1 MPDSSVLTSALSLEI
16 LRRELRGY
24 DVVRE
29 VGHGAMGIVYE
40 AEQHG
45 IGRRVAVKVLPPNL
59 ALRERTVKRFLR
71 EAEAMG
77 RLAHPGIVD
86 VFEVATQRELNY
98 FSMKFVEGPPLDR
111 VLKAGPLAVG
121 DVLHIGIQVADALAH
136 AHSRGV
142 LHRDVK
148 PANLLRDGERV
159 ILTDFGLARPIDSED
174 GGSMT
179 ESGDLVG
186 TPLYMAPEQIS
197 GDSERVDGRAD
208 IWGLGV
214 TLYELLA
221 GRTPFTGPNAQGI
234 LHTILHRDPA
244 RLRKQRDDV
253 PRDLEAVVFKCLE
266 KDSGRRYATSAAL
279 REDLEAVRDGRAVSA
294 TPPRPWDPLVR
305 WVRRHPAEATVMSAI
320 ALTAGALLF
329 YWRDASKKLHEVSAQ
344 RDTAQAERTEA
355 LDQRASFVVQKLETW
370 ARYEIAR
377 IREEA
382 AAIREES
389 ERARFASELSTFVM
403 SLAPAGT
410 LETSHPMLQRLAKWG
425 PEPIG
430 LERRRDELES
440 RLVDLVEQIR
450 IGDSPQ
456 VAADAIELLA
466 SWFRERGHA
475 DERLLAYLDRMTSGS
490 GSEARLFVRA
500 AAFAGQGRMSEALA
514 LHRERARL
522 APESAVPLLDA
533 AHLQRRMALESG
545 SELLESEDREH
556 LGQAL
561 QLLARAIELAV
572 ASDDRPAL
580 QRILLERARC
590 RLELGDPGSALADL
604 NQVLTRDPTDF
615 EAFSTKLTC
624 DRVLRQQAAL
634 AVAPQPAAPLAVG
647 PSDEPAGEA
656 QPVVE
661 EEVPAL
667 SFERLL
673 PGRAELT
680 ESLQGA
686 GRDLQSIYR
695 GLHQLLRDPE
705 TGTTPPAAPETAGA
719 PPGGGTQ
726 PDDPRPNG
734 GG

>member
-1 MPDSSVLTSALSLEI
+1 
-16 LRRELRGY
+16 
-24 DVVRE
+24 VRE

-148 PANLLRDGERV
+148 PANLLRDGDRV

-186 TPLYMAPEQIS
+186 TPLYMAP
-197 GDSERVDGRAD
+197 RAD
-208 IWGLGV
+208 QR
-214 TLYELLA
+214 A
-221 GRTPFTGPNAQGI
+221 TPSASTGAP
-234 LHTILHRDPA
+234 T
-244 RLRKQRDDV
+244 
-253 PRDLEAVVFKCLE
+253 
-266 KDSGRRYATSAAL
+266 SGAWASRSTSCSPAAL
-279 REDLEAVRDGRAVSA
+279 RSRVQ
-294 TPPRPWDPLVR
+294 T
-305 WVRRHPAEATVMSAI
+305 RRHPAHDPASRPAAPAQAARRRAARPRGGGLQVPREGHREALRDFGRAARGPRGSARWPRGERDTPAPVGPTR
-320 ALTAGALLF
+320 ALGAPPSRRSRGDGCHRAHGRRALVLLA
-329 YWRDASKKLHEVSAQ
+329 RRLEEAARSVGPA
-344 RDTAQAERTEA
+344 DTAQAERTVA

-370 ARYEIAR
+370 ARYEDRAHPRGSRGDFAR
-377 IREEA
+377 
-382 AAIREES
+382 S
-389 ERARFASELSTFVM
+389 PSGRASPLSCAHSSWV
-403 SLAPAGT
+403 SLRPARSRPHT
-410 LETSHPMLQRLAKWG
+410 PMLQRLAEWG
-425 PEPIG
+425 PEPTG

-466 SWFRERGHA
+466 SWFRERGHD
-475 DERLLAYLDRMTSGS
+475 DERLLEYLDRMTAGS

-500 AAFAGQGRMSEALA
+500 AACAGQGRMSEALA

-522 APESAVPLLDA
+522 APDSAVPLLDA
-533 AHLQRRMALESG
+533 AHLQRRMALESD
-545 SELLESEDREH
+545 SDLLDSEDREH

-572 ASDDRPAL
+572 ASDDKLAL
-580 QRILLERARC
+580 QRICSSVRAADSS
-590 RLELGDPGSALADL
+590 LG
-604 NQVLTRDPTDF
+604 T
-615 EAFSTKLTC
+615 
-624 DRVLRQQAAL
+624 
-634 AVAPQPAAPLAVG
+634 PAQR
-647 PSDEPAGEA
+647 S
-656 QPVVE
+656 Q
-661 EEVPAL
+661 
-667 SFERLL
+667 
-673 PGRAELT
+673 T
-680 ESLQGA
+680 
-686 GRDLQSIYR
+686 SIR
-695 GLHQLLRDPE
+695 S
-705 TGTTPPAAPETAGA
+705 
-719 PPGGGTQ
+719 
-726 PDDPRPNG
+726 
-734 GG
+734 